1 MNYLT
6 IRQIKTIL
14 KSKFITTFSKFHLK
28 EQFKS
33 KIYVV
38 ITIDTEQD
46 VNNEYVNQGTY
57 SNIKYGLPK
66 VIEIFKRYNCKG
78 TFLVT
83 PDAILENTSFF
94 KGIKNQH
101 EIGCHLHPEFFIN
114 NNINNI
120 KHKEY
125 LCNFPYE
132 VQKEM
137 IKKST
142 MIIEKII
149 GKKPISFRAGRFG
162 ISSKTTDILK
172 REGYLMDTSCTPYI
186 NWNTDG
192 GPNWLTC
199 SKNTPFFLDDILLEV
214 PITILNFHGLKYWLR
229 PSVSDI
235 QTMKKMIE
243 LLNKSDFVFL
253 NLMFHSMESINPN
266 PYLKSE
272 TFLYRLENII
282 KYLYSKNC
290 EFVTMN
296 ELYINIKKNKSE
308 ANIL

>member
-94 KGIKNQH
+94 KGMV
-101 EIGCHLHPEFFIN
+101 EI
-114 NNINNI
+114 
-120 KHKEY
+120 
-125 LCNFPYE
+125 
-132 VQKEM
+132 
-137 IKKST
+137 
-142 MIIEKII
+142 
-149 GKKPISFRAGRFG
+149 R
-162 ISSKTTDILK
+162 
-172 REGYLMDTSCTPYI
+172 
-186 NWNTDG
+186 
-192 GPNWLTC
+192 
-199 SKNTPFFLDDILLEV
+199 
-214 PITILNFHGLKYWLR
+214 
-229 PSVSDI
+229 
-235 QTMKKMIE
+235 
-243 LLNKSDFVFL
+243 
-253 NLMFHSMESINPN
+253 
-266 PYLKSE
+266 
-272 TFLYRLENII
+272 
-282 KYLYSKNC
+282 
-290 EFVTMN
+290 
-296 ELYINIKKNKSE
+296 
-308 ANIL
+308 